1 RGQNEKSILDP
12 YRDYL
17 IRRWSE
23 GCQNAAA
30 LYREITELG
39 YTGSQTLVKDFVA
52 TLRRRSHVERKR
64 QTEHTFTRHA
74 PFCSCDGMCRLSQV
88 SLRPASAESG
98 RRQARTRTTASAN
111 PGRPVHPGQGW
122 ASAQA
127 DT

>member
-1 RGQNEKSILDP
+1 MSAPKVTPLVVGASGYIAGVCRQLRI
-12 YRDYL
+12 
-17 IRRWSE
+17 
-23 GCQNAAA
+23 A
-30 LYREITELG
+30 ELVNR
-39 YTGSQTLVKDFVA
+39 LVTWDDTQWK
-52 TLRRRSHVERKR
+52 RKR